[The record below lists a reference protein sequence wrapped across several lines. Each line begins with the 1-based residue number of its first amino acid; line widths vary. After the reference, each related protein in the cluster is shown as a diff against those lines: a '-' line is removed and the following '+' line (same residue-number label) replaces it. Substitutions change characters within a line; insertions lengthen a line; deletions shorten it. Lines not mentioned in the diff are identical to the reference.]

1 MIKKKNIINKKIF
14 IEETIGTRQYFSYRA
29 DLMLYKLILC
39 IIIFIIINA
48 MTSSIVFSFF
58 ITLQVFIIFTLI
70 NKLNIDRKEKE
81 GKRKLINKAKKEY
94 FKRKIN
100 DIDIG
105 GFENL
110 IKFFFVKK
118 NHVKYKKIGEHSFST
133 ELEGIESYVKV
144 VKLFEGAE
152 VDRID
157 VKNFVNLMSHKN
169 IKKGFLITNTKV
181 NDDAK
186 ELINRV
192 NDKIKVEIIDIDEL
206 FNLTLKFDLL
216 PQNSYFYNKIRI
228 EKEHKKNINIVKN
241 NMFSSKK
248 IVIYLFSAVLFY
260 IASKIISYNVLPLYI
275 SYYFVLLTCIC
286 TLYNIYNKINKKKA
300 NSV

>member
-1 MIKKKNIINKKIF
+1 MIKKKNTINRKIF

-39 IIIFIIINA
+39 LIIFITINA

-81 GKRKLINKAKKEY
+81 GKKKLINKSKKEY

-100 DIDIG
+100 DINID

-110 IKFFFVKK
+110 IKFFFVKQ
-118 NHVKYKKIGEHSFST
+118 NYANYKKIGEHSFST

-144 VKLFEGAE
+144 IKLFEEAE

-157 VKNFVNLMSHKN
+157 VKNFITLLSHKN
-169 IKKGFLITNTKV
+169 IKKGFIITNSKL

-186 ELINRV
+186 ELLNKV
-192 NDKIKVEIIDIDEL
+192 NDKIKIEILDIDEL
-206 FNLTLKFDLL
+206 FKLTLKFDLL
-216 PQNSYFYNKIRI
+216 PPNSYFYNKIRI
-228 EKEHKKNINIVKN
+228 EHKKDINIIKN

-248 IVIYLFSAVLFY
+248 IIIYIFSAVLFY
-260 IASKIISYNVLPLYI
+260 IVSKIISYNVLPLYI
-275 SYYFVLLTCIC
+275 SYYFVLLTCTC
-286 TLYNIYNKINKKKA
+286 TVYNIYNKINKKKV